1 MQYKQTAD
9 KALRTDKPDTDKG
22 RRQTDTQIATSDRHA
37 DKALRTDKPDTDKGR
52 RQTDT
57 QIATSDR
64 HADKALR
71 TDKPDTDKGRRRQIR
86 LTVNKDLCRQIR
98 RTANRY
104 TDRRCECG
112 RLRTKKTESR
122 TTLRFSCI
130 CIAADQLIFRRSGS
144 WSGEAAS
151 ISICSLTILTAV
163 AAASSPLLP

>member
-1 MQYKQTAD
+1 MMATVLVSAPANGLKRVIRPGERSRHPPQRRRARARNGVALQSAGSFIAGTV
-9 KALRTDKPDTDKG
+9 KAARPERSQQALPLTL
-22 RRQTDTQIATSDRHA
+22 TS
-37 DKALRTDKPDTDKGR
+37 
-52 RQTDT
+52 
-57 QIATSDR
+57 
-64 HADKALR
+64 
-71 TDKPDTDKGRRRQIR
+71 DKGRRRQIR
-86 LTVNKDLCRQIR
+86 LSVNKDRCRQTR